1 MSGRTWGG
9 SLDYTSARHERV
21 QASRPAIDFGYHRVH
36 GFFVTYVT
44 LNNGKRLLQR
54 WASFAAITTISKPS
68 WRRKRAADIARSTG
82 HQCNPVVFL
91 RRYLEILCYN
101 KREHFH
107 SLTGLEQRVS

>member
-36 GFFVTYVT
+36 GFFLTYVT

-54 WASFAAITTISKPS
+54 CFPAGLVCGHNDDLKTILAKKASCRYCSFHWS
-68 WRRKRAADIARSTG
+68 
-82 HQCNPVVFL
+82 PVQSGCL
-91 RRYLEILCYN
+91 
-101 KREHFH
+101 
-107 SLTGLEQRVS
+107 S